1 MGYHQQYDLGK
12 LFHTSNER
20 YQSVV
25 LTHAS
30 WIFGKTTGQG
40 DQKDCRAVIY
50 SLVT

>member
-40 DQKDCRAVIY
+40 DQKDCWAVIY